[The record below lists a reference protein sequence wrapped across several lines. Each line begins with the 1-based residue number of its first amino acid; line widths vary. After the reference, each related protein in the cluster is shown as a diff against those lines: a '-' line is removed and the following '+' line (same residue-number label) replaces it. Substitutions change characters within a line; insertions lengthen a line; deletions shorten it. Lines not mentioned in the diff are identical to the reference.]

1 MTTTLQGQHCDML
14 AGQGDVHVALPTQV
28 VLPGDAVMQLP
39 DKGQVC

>member
-1 MTTTLQGQHCDML
+1 MSGRQCDIL
-14 AGQGDVHVALPTQV
+14 AGQGNINVSLPMQV